1 LTVIF
6 LTVAFGLVV
15 MIVNYLLKVL
25 LRKMG
30 NFSKYPTI
38 TAETLGITIYLF
50 ISMFINT
57 ALITLLFSADIY
69 GFIPAVTIAEP
80 IPPLKDL

>member
-1 LTVIF
+1 
-6 LTVAFGLVV
+6 
-15 MIVNYLLKVL
+15 MIVNFLLKVL

-30 NFSKYPTI
+30 SFSKYPTI
-38 TAETLGITIYLF
+38 TKETLGVTLYLF

-57 ALITLLFSADIY
+57 ALITLLFSADIF
-69 GFIPAVTIAEP
+69 GFVPAVTISEP